1 MNDKRPNI
9 QKLLAFP
16 EESRDEVPMASRRGS
31 EPCTAKREP
40 EHPAVFEKLMEEICE
55 RRNLEGALRR
65 VRANK
70 GAPGVDGLTVDD
82 LVDQLKQQWP
92 AIREQL
98 LQGTYEPLPVKRVE
112 IPKPDGGVRKLGI
125 PTALDRFIQQ
135 AVLQVLQ
142 ERWDP
147 TFSPHSYGFRPR
159 KSAHQAVAAAQG
171 FIAEGYR
178 FVVDLDLEKFFD
190 RVNHDILMGRIA
202 KRINDPRLLRLLR
215 AFLNAGVL
223 EDGLVSPTDEG
234 TPQGGP
240 LSPLLSNI
248 VLDDLDEELTQR
260 GLRFARYADDCNIYV
275 CSRRAGE
282 RVMASVTRFLTNRL
296 KLKVNEAKSAVA
308 RPWERK
314 FLGFSFTNHRQPK
327 RRIAPKALERFKAKV
342 RKLTRRIRGVSLEQM
357 VQTLSCYLRGWR
369 GYFGACETP
378 SVLRDLD
385 SWIHRRLRAFL
396 WKQWRRGRKK
406 FAELRKRNVSRDLAA
421 TAAGSCHGP
430 WRLSK
435 SPALHRA
442 LPTAFF
448 VTTLGIPLLTPQPA

>member
-1 MNDKRPNI
+1 MNAKRPNI
-9 QKLLAFP
+9 QKSLAFP
-16 EESRDEVPMASRRGS
+16 EEGRDEVPRASRGGS
-31 EPCTAKREP
+31 EPFTARRDSER
-40 EHPAVFEKLMEEICE
+40 PAVFEKLMEEICE
-55 RRNLEGALRR
+55 RRNLEAALRR
-65 VRANK
+65 VRSNK
-70 GAPGVDGLTVDD
+70 GAPGVDGRTVDE
-82 LVDQLKQQWP
+82 LVDQLWQQWP
-92 AIREQL
+92 VIREQL
-98 LQGTYEPLPVKRVE
+98 LSGTYVPLPVKRVE
-112 IPKPDGGVRKLGI
+112 IPKPDGGMRKLGI

-142 ERWDP
+142 QRWDP
-147 TFSPHSYGFRPR
+147 TFSPHSYGFRPQR
-159 KSAHQAVAAAQG
+159 SAHQAVAAAQG
-171 FIAEGYR
+171 FITEGYR

-202 KRINDPRLLRLLR
+202 KRINDPRLLRLIR

-223 EDGLVSPTDEG
+223 ADGLVSPTDEG

-248 VLDDLDEELTQR
+248 VLDDLDQELTRR

-275 CSRRAGE
+275 GSRRAGE
-282 RVMASVTRFLTNRL
+282 RVMAGVTRFLTMRL

-314 FLGFSFTNHRQPK
+314 FLGFSFTNHRIPK
-327 RRIAPKALERFKAKV
+327 RRIAPKALERFKEKI
-342 RKLTRRIRGVSLEQM
+342 RELTRRTRGISLEQM
-357 VQTLSCYLRGWR
+357 VTSLSSYLHGWR
-369 GYFGACETP
+369 GYFGHCETL

-396 WKQWRRGRKK
+396 WKQWRQGRTR
-406 FAELRKRNVSRDLAA
+406 FAELRKRNVSRDTAA

-435 SPALHRA
+435 TPALHRA
-442 LPTAFF
+442 LPTDYFLL
-448 VTTLGIPLLTPQPA
+448 LGIPPLLRPKTA

>member
-16 EESRDEVPMASRRGS
+16 EESRDEVPMASREGS
-31 EPCTAKREP
+31 ESCAVKRDP
-40 EHPAVFEKLMEEICE
+40 ESPAVFEKLMEEICE
-55 RRNLEGALRR
+55 RRNLEEALKR

-70 GAPGVDGLTVDD
+70 GAPGIDGLTVDD
-82 LVDQLKQQWP
+82 LVDHLKQQWP
-92 AIREQL
+92 TIRDQL
-98 LQGTYEPLPVKRVE
+98 LSGTYEPLPVKRVE

-125 PTALDRFIQQ
+125 PTVLDRFVQQ

-142 ERWDP
+142 RRWDW
-147 TFSPHSYGFRPR
+147 TFSPHSYGFRPNR
-159 KSAHQAVAAAQG
+159 SAHQAVAAAQG
-171 FIAEGYR
+171 YIAAGYR
-178 FVVDLDLEKFFD
+178 WVVDLDLEKFFD

-202 KRINDPRLLRLLR
+202 KRIDDPRLLRLIR

-248 VLDDLDEELTQR
+248 MLDDLDQELMRR

-275 CSRRAGE
+275 SSRRAGE
-282 RVMASVTRFLTNRL
+282 RVMASVTRYLATRL
-296 KLKVNEAKSAVA
+296 KLKVNEVKSAVA

-314 FLGFSFTNHRQPK
+314 FLGFSFTNHRVPK
-327 RRIAPKALERFKAKV
+327 RRIAPKALERFKEKI
-342 RKLTRRIRGVSLEQM
+342 RELTRRTRGVSLEQM
-357 VQTLSCYLRGWR
+357 VTGLSRYLQGWR
-369 GYFGACETP
+369 GYFNACETP

-385 SWIHRRLRAFL
+385 SWVHRRLRAFL
-396 WKQWRRGRKK
+396 WKQWRIGRTK
-406 FAELRKRNVSRDLAA
+406 FAELRKRNVSPDLAA
-421 TAAGSCHGP
+421 QTAGSCHGP

-435 SPALHRA
+435 TPALHIA
-442 LPTAFF
+442 FPTAFF
-448 VTTLGIPLLTPQPA
+448 TSLGIPKLAPKSA

>member
-1 MNDKRPNI
+1 
-9 QKLLAFP
+9 
-16 EESRDEVPMASRRGS
+16 
-31 EPCTAKREP
+31 
-40 EHPAVFEKLMEEICE
+40 MEEICE
-55 RRNLEGALRR
+55 RRNLETALSR

-70 GAPGVDGLTVDD
+70 GAPGVDGMTVDD

-92 AIREQL
+92 VIREQL

-171 FIAEGYR
+171 FITKGYR

-248 VLDDLDEELTQR
+248 VLDDLDQELTQR

-275 CSRRAGE
+275 RSRRAGE
-282 RVMASVTRFLTNRL
+282 RVMASVTRFLTTRL

-342 RKLTRRIRGVSLEQM
+342 RELTRRVRGVSLEQM
-357 VQTLSCYLRGWR
+357 AQTLSSYLRGWR
-369 GYFGACETP
+369 GYFGTCETP
-378 SVLRDLD
+378 YVLRDLD

-406 FAELRKRNVSRDLAA
+406 FAELHKRNVPRDLAA
-421 TAAGSCHGP
+421 TTAGSCHGP

-442 LPTAFF
+442 FPTAFF
-448 VTTLGIPLLTPQPA
+448 VTTLGIPLLNPQPA